1 MDTNYGD
8 SIPIHNVE
16 EMKST
21 VLQYSSI
28 NNELKHLQQQTKSLK
43 EKRSVLSEKMKGFM
57 RFNQLELCHI
67 SENVNTNIRKI
78 RYVHRDKKQRVTLKM
93 VEEYFEEFFESIDL
107 DKFFST
113 REQTEIG
120 SFLRFHGKKTSV
132 YDTGL
137 YLDQMRVI
145 H

>member
-1 MDTNYGD
+1 MDTNHGD
-8 SIPIHNVE
+8 TIPIHNVE

-43 EKRSVLSEKMKGFM
+43 EKRSILSEKMKGFM

-93 VEEYFEEFFESIDL
+93 VEAYFEEFFESIDL
-107 DKFFST
+107 DKFLALENKQKSEAFFDFMERKRPCT
-113 REQTEIG
+113 T
-120 SFLRFHGKKTSV
+120 
-132 YDTGL
+132 
-137 YLDQMRVI
+137 LDCILIR
-145 H
+145 

>member
-78 RYVHRDKKQRVTLKM
+78 RYIHKDKKQRVTLKM
-93 VEEYFEEFFESIDL
+93 VEAYFEEFFESIDL
-107 DKFFST
+107 DKFLALENKQKSEAFFDFMERKRPCT
-113 REQTEIG
+113 T
-120 SFLRFHGKKTSV
+120 
-132 YDTGL
+132 
-137 YLDQMRVI
+137 LDCILIR
-145 H
+145 

>member
-1 MDTNYGD
+1 MDTNHGD
-8 SIPIHNVE
+8 TIPIHNVE

-28 NNELKHLQQQTKSLK
+28 NNELKHLQQQMKSLK
-43 EKRSVLSEKMKGFM
+43 EKCSILSEKMKGFM

-93 VEEYFEEFFESIDL
+93 VEAYFKEFFESIDL
-107 DKFFST
+107 EKFLALKNKQKSEAFFDFMERKRPCT
-113 REQTEIG
+113 T
-120 SFLRFHGKKTSV
+120 
-132 YDTGL
+132 
-137 YLDQMRVI
+137 LDCILIR
-145 H
+145 

>member
-78 RYVHRDKKQRVTLKM
+78 RYIHKDKKQRVTLKM
-93 VEEYFEEFFESIDL
+93 VEAYFEEFFESIDL
-107 DKFFST
+107 DKFLALENKQKLEAFFDFMERKRPCT
-113 REQTEIG
+113 T
-120 SFLRFHGKKTSV
+120 
-132 YDTGL
+132 
-137 YLDQMRVI
+137 LDCILIR
-145 H
+145 

>member
-21 VLQYSSI
+21 VLQYSCI

-57 RFNQLELCHI
+57 CFNQLELCHI
-67 SENVNTNIRKI
+67 SKNVNMNIQKI
-78 RYVHRDKKQRVTLKM
+78 RYISSHQFKIT
-93 VEEYFEEFFESIDL
+93 
-107 DKFFST
+107 
-113 REQTEIG
+113 
-120 SFLRFHGKKTSV
+120 
-132 YDTGL
+132 
-137 YLDQMRVI
+137 
-145 H
+145 

>member
-93 VEEYFEEFFESIDL
+93 VEAYFKEFFESIDL
-107 DKFFST
+107 EKFLALKNKQKSEAFFDFMERKRPCT
-113 REQTEIG
+113 T
-120 SFLRFHGKKTSV
+120 
-132 YDTGL
+132 
-137 YLDQMRVI
+137 LDCILIR
-145 H
+145 